1 MALRNAYGNMVSFF
15 FHLFQCLLNYGH
27 AQTTSAPNM
36 YYYPITVVSLGD
48 PLFPVSNPCYFLS
61 KPKNQRVKRA
71 LEHREPKLIE
81 NVKNAMFIRGGN
93 TSEVVTQTLKE
104 LV

>member
-1 MALRNAYGNMVSFF
+1 MSQHVFLFHFGLCIALS
-15 FHLFQCLLNYGH
+15 
-27 AQTTSAPNM
+27 
-36 YYYPITVVSLGD
+36 
-48 PLFPVSNPCYFLS
+48 S

-81 NVKNAMFIRGGN
+81 NVKTAMFIRGGN

-104 LV
+104 LVCADYGCSSCPQWKGALTT